1 MCLFLSAQ
9 KNVYK
14 LPLENNMAIKG
25 QTCCYMLPTT
35 GFQVTLSVTKVRE
48 IKGYYADQA
57 ESLLGLTHVIEENR
71 TFYKVGEI
79 AIKPVQLPDV
89 NEAYLVEL
97 SKGQVKD
104 DFVAKSLR
112 FRNATPALDRG
123 VQWYTTA
130 TTPVPDFFKNYSEL
144 SYSEQEDSYL
154 ETKIIDGV
162 VTQVP
167 ANKTRK
173 VSKSNSQKAQEAA
186 DAISKSRK
194 DQYNLISGEQ
204 ETPYSEEA
212 ISRML
217 DELKQWENN
226 YLSLFTGLTLEDEII
241 YTFYVIPDQTMSCPL
256 FAFDPVKGV
265 DFDNLSG
272 NNVYRLEL
280 SPALSTDSIAANLS
294 TLQSSQKNNGYRFRK
309 HVPMRVKLTL
319 QGAQL
324 YDFGN
329 FNMSQY
335 GRIQTLPA
343 GRDNDN
349 LDRYGFIF

>member
-1 MCLFLSAQ
+1 MCLCVNAQ

-14 LPLENNMAIKG
+14 LPLDSNSPAKG

-57 ESLLGLTHVIEENR
+57 EQLLGLTNVIEENR
-71 TFYKVGEI
+71 THYKVGEI
-79 AIKPVQLPDV
+79 ALKPVQLPDV

-97 SKGQVKD
+97 SKKQIKNN
-104 DFVAKSLR
+104 FVDKASKSKAL
-112 FRNATPALDRG
+112 TPHLDKETR
-123 VQWYTTA
+123 WYTTSS
-130 TTPVPDFFKNYSEL
+130 TPIPDFFKNYSEL
-144 SYSEQEDSYL
+144 SYSEQEDSYM

-173 VSKSNSQKAQEAA
+173 VSKSNIQKAQEAA

-194 DQYNLISGEQ
+194 DQYSLVSGEQ

-212 ISRML
+212 ISRIL
-217 DELKQWENN
+217 EELKQWEEN

-241 YTFYVIPDQTMSCPL
+241 YTFYVIPDKSMSCPL
-256 FAFDPVKGV
+256 FAFDPTKGV
-265 DFDNLSG
+265 SFDNLTG
-272 NNVYRLEL
+272 NNVYRLDL
-280 SPALSTDSIAANLS
+280 SPMFSTDAV
-294 TLQSSQKNNGYRFRK
+294 SQKLNELQESKKANGYRFRSA
-309 HVPMRVKLTL
+309 VPMHVKMSL
-319 QGAQL
+319 QGKEVF
-324 YDFGN
+324 DFGN

-343 GRDNDN
+343 NSNTAD
-349 LDRYGFIF
+349 LQRYGFVF